1 MREVRGLK
9 VRGFKV
15 GEYELHEPGVGE
27 AMDQIVKHDEAKKN
41 DHRNPAKSYV
51 IGIDQS
57 TQGTKAMLFDQD
69 GTLLCRSDRSHVQY
83 VDERGWVEHDAEEI
97 YENTLTVVEELM
109 AKSGIDRSLVKCLGI
124 SNQRETAMA
133 WNRRTGKPVYR
144 AIVWQCARGEE
155 ICRRL
160 ESGGIAEDVRRR
172 TGLRLSPYFS
182 AAKLSWILENVK
194 EAKALAEAGDLCC
207 GTMDTWL
214 VYCLTGKKEFRT
226 DYSNASRTQLF
237 NVSSLEWDE
246 KLCEYFGIPGACL
259 AKLTDS
265 DGLFGTTDFD
275 GLLPQAV
282 PIHGVLGDS
291 HGALF
296 GQGCLSRGM
305 MKTTYGTGSSIMMNI
320 GEQPMFSDLGIVTSL
335 AWKTRGRVQYVLEGN
350 INYTGA
356 VVTWLKDQAGLLSSA
371 AESEELAEK
380 ANPADHTYLVPA
392 FSGLGAPYWRSD
404 VSASFTGMSRTTGRA
419 ELVKAGLSSIAYQI
433 ADIIELMKEAAGIDQ
448 VEVRVDGGP
457 TRNRWLMQFQSDIID
472 SRVLVS
478 EVEEL
483 SGLGA
488 AYAAGIGAGIYDE
501 SLFGNIGRIEYAPQM
516 EEAARSEKLS
526 GWKRAV
532 AMVLHG

>member
-1 MREVRGLK
+1 MREVRG
-9 VRGFKV
+9 FKT
-15 GEYELHEPGVGE
+15 
-27 AMDQIVKHDEAKKN
+27 MC
-41 DHRNPAKSYV
+41 YV

-57 TQGTKAMLFDQD
+57 TQGTKAMLFDRE
-69 GTLLCRSDRSHVQY
+69 GTLLCRTDRSHSQY

-97 YENTLTVVEELM
+97 YDNTLAVVEALM
-109 AKSGIDRSLVKCLGI
+109 EKSGIDRSLVTCVGI

-133 WNRRTGKPVYR
+133 WNCKTGKPVCR

-160 ESGGIAEDVRRR
+160 ENEGLAGEVRRR

-182 AAKLSWILENVK
+182 AAKLAWIMENV
-194 EAKALAEAGDLCC
+194 EGAKSLAEAGDICC
-207 GTMDTWL
+207 GTMDSWL
-214 VYCLTGKKEFRT
+214 VYRLTGKREFRT

-237 NVSSLEWDE
+237 NVTTLEWDE
-246 KLCEYFGIPGACL
+246 KLCEYFGVPKKCL
-259 AKLTDS
+259 AELTDS
-265 DGLFGTTDFD
+265 DGLFGATDFE
-275 GLLPQAV
+275 GILPQSV

-320 GEQPMFSDLGIVTSL
+320 GEQPIFSDLGIVTSL
-335 AWKTRGRVQYVLEGN
+335 AWKTKGRVQYVLEGN

-356 VVTWLKDQAGLLSSA
+356 VVTWLKDQAGLLSDA

-433 ADIIELMKEAAGIDQ
+433 ADIIGLMKEAAGIDQ
-448 VEVRVDGGP
+448 VEIRADGGP

-472 SRVLVS
+472 GRVLVS

-488 AYAAGIGAGIYDE
+488 AYAAGIGAGVYDE
-501 SLFGNIGRIEYAPQM
+501 SLFGNIGRIEYGPQM
-516 EEAARSEKLS
+516 EEKEREEKLD

-532 AMVLHG
+532 NMVLRG